1 MIFSKLRIKASELM
15 EQAVAF
21 LYEKYDQAEHVFT
34 PSSPFGQLLI
44 IIANIS
50 ELIFTYIAHTAEEL
64 NIQTAQNAETIHGLS
79 RLTGHDPY
87 RGGSAYGSM
96 GVKLNTMSDLIDGN
110 YVIINNFSRF
120 TIAETGATYFMNLP
134 SNHIKLMVGDSSYTN
149 ISFIQGEIESQT
161 FTSNGTALQ
170 TFNPIIKG
178 MTDHDNVAVTVNGK
192 EWRKVDSLYD
202 MPADDGVSE
211 SCECFM
217 VKSSINIGLTV
228 IFGNGNF
235 GKIPPQGAAIV
246 ITYIKTNGISGN
258 AYTDILNYTFID
270 SGVDGEGNDVDL
282 NEVLQVETIAPPL
295 MGCNYEDPEFTKLV
309 APKTSKSFVL
319 ATPESYVSFL
329 SKYNQYSF
337 IYAYNTKDDTNLFD
351 DNIVYLKILPNI
363 QKKLNGSQDYFEVPL
378 AQFTLS
384 EDEKNAIIDAITN
397 SGRMLVNSEVEII
410 DPIVNRFIINIII
423 RYFEGCDKNSIR
435 TDIREKLNR
444 YFLNINRNDI
454 IPLSDIIALV
464 EGIDG
469 VDTCDVFFINE
480 KNENAMR
487 QRGYEMEYKE
497 WSNLQYVNKT
507 KWVNIPYGTD
517 PRLGFDDF
525 GNILVDENT
534 ICIPKGG
541 WKDRDGNYYS
551 ETPEVGKLGPLN
563 IFFLDK
569 VEYTAYN
576 QSQQRKLNKL
586 LKLN

>member
-1 MIFSKLRIKASELM
+1 M

-44 IIANIS
+44 VIANIS

-87 RGGSAYGSM
+87 RGGSAYGAM
-96 GVKLNTMSDLIDGN
+96 GVKLNTLSDLIEGN

-120 TIAETGATYFMNLP
+120 TIAESGATYFMNLP
-134 SNHIKLMVGDSSYTN
+134 SSHIKLMVGDSSFTN
-149 ISFIQGEIESQT
+149 IPFIQGEIESQT
-161 FTSNGTALQ
+161 FTSNGNPLQ
-170 TFNPIIKG
+170 TFNPIVKG

-192 EWRKVDSLYD
+192 EWRRVDSLYD
-202 MPADDGVSE
+202 MPADDGISE
-211 SCECFM
+211 SSECFM

-235 GKIPPQGAAIV
+235 GKIPPQGASIV
-246 ITYIKTNGISGN
+246 ITYVKTKGVSGN
-258 AYTDILNYTFID
+258 VYTDILNYTFID
-270 SGVDGEGNDVDL
+270 PGVDAQGNEIDL
-282 NEVLQVETIAPPL
+282 NEILQVETISPPL
-295 MGCNYEDPEFTKLV
+295 MGSNYENPEFTKLV

-351 DNIVYLKILPNI
+351 DNIVYLKILPNV
-363 QKKLNGSQDYFEVPL
+363 QRRLSGSQDYFEVPL
-378 AQFTLS
+378 SNFTLS
-384 EDEKNAIIDAITN
+384 DNEKQAIYDAITN
-397 SGRMLVNSEVEII
+397 SGRMLVNSEVQII
-410 DPIVNRFIINIII
+410 DPEVNRFIINVII

-435 TDIREKLNR
+435 TAIREKLNT
-444 YFLNINRNDI
+444 YFININRNDI

-480 KNENAMR
+480 RNENAIK
-487 QRGYEMEYKE
+487 QRGYERDKRV
-497 WSNLQYVNKT
+497 WQNLQYVTEKE
-507 KWVNIPYGTD
+507 WVNIPYDTD

-525 GNILVDENT
+525 GNILVNENT

-541 WKDRDGNYYS
+541 WTDRDGNYYS

-586 LKLN
+586 LKL